1 MLKAHII
8 FFIDGDDW
16 IEENTIE
23 TIFNNIKEFDM
34 LAFGFNWIFSKKSI
48 TDLRFQKNEILSEN
62 IENEIFKNNINT
74 AVWNKIFKKDIIIK
88 NDLKFPDLKGAEDYI
103 FIYEYLLSCQKI
115 KKIPIPLYN
124 YNQREDSLSNEKKE
138 YFYINT
144 LKVYEELIKKNK
156 KQESYFMKY
165 ILENYV
171 YLMREYN
178 KKKISSKNRKIEES
192 RKNIENFLKM
202 KKIIFN
208 KKIKLKT
215 KIRYFKLKKRWI

>member
-1 MLKAHII
+1 M
-8 FFIDGDDW
+8 
-16 IEENTIE
+16 
-23 TIFNNIKEFDM
+23 
-34 LAFGFNWIFSKKSI
+34 
-48 TDLRFQKNEILSEN
+48 
-62 IENEIFKNNINT
+62 
-74 AVWNKIFKKDIIIK
+74 
-88 NDLKFPDLKGAEDYI
+88 KFPDLKGAEDYI

-156 KQESYFMKY
+156 KQEIYFMKY